1 MARASTKRSTKQ
13 STKEQVCNN
22 RVSIAS
28 QTSAACSERRSFL
41 RSSSLVFSRDC
52 KSAIS
57 LSCNRK
63 TATEMNFRT
72 SNEAAASAIAMQSQG
87 KYLHVLFLR
96 EFLKHFLQRGQS
108 RLLMSN
114 RRSCNANTRT
124 RRISLGGYNQHSKK
138 GRGSRNHDLPHK
150 QLNKLSKN

>member
-114 RRSCNANTRT
+114 RRSCNAKHANTQSQPWR
-124 RRISLGGYNQHSKK
+124 LQPALKE
-138 GRGSRNHDLPHK
+138 GRSRNHDLPHK